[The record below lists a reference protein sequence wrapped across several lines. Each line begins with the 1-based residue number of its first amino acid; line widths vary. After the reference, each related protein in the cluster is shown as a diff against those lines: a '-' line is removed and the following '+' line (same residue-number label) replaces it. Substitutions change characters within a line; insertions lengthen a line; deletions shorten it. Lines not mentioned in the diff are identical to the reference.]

1 MKIAKKML
9 EKMITNSSLGSH
21 EACSYEKK
29 ADPTFFFLK
38 KKKKK
43 NFRPLRGFYD
53 TFWVIFQG
61 SEAIAQ
67 RCSVKKVFLEISQN
81 SMVKLC

>member
-29 ADPTFFFLK
+29 ADPTFFFK

-43 NFRPLRGFYD
+43 KE
-53 TFWVIFQG
+53 FQA
-61 SEAIAQ
+61 SE
-67 RCSVKKVFLEISQN
+67 RL
-81 SMVKLC
+81 L

>member
-1 MKIAKKML
+1 ML

-38 KKKKK
+38 KKKKIISGLWEASMIPFESYSK
-43 NFRPLRGFYD
+43 VQKQSPRG
-53 TFWVIFQG
+53 VP
-61 SEAIAQ
+61 
-67 RCSVKKVFLEISQN
+67 
-81 SMVKLC
+81 

>member
-29 ADPTFFFLK
+29 ADPTFFFK

-43 NFRPLRGFYD
+43 KRISGLWEASMIPFESYSKVQKQSPRG
-53 TFWVIFQG
+53 VP
-61 SEAIAQ
+61 
-67 RCSVKKVFLEISQN
+67 
-81 SMVKLC
+81 